1 VYKSTCHL
9 FSAGGDPA
17 KGDSLE
23 PENRTVDELLA
34 ALQVTIPF
42 GVETGRSLATSSAD
56 VPPTPDEA
64 LDLALNRKYFAQ
76 SGARLLTITK
86 DQMEALRSAGA
97 AGKDVEV
104 LRSFTNE
111 KDVTFSDHCRACQ
124 RWIHLASTEHEGECF
139 CGQRYRVAFDLSPDD
154 WSLRQDMRCMDC
166 GVELT
171 MSLAGAGLNPW
182 HPING
187 HQVQCDGC
195 ALKRLA
201 SQAEEAAA
209 RARVR

>member
-1 VYKSTCHL
+1 V
-9 FSAGGDPA
+9 AVNRA

-23 PENRTVDELLA
+23 PENRTVEQLLE
-34 ALQVTIPF
+34 ALQVTVPF
-42 GVETGRSLATSSAD
+42 GVETGRSPAGSSAE
-56 VPPTPDEA
+56 VPPSPDED
-64 LDLALNRKYFAQ
+64 LDLVLNRKYFAQ

-86 DQMEALRSAGA
+86 EQMEALRSAGA

-104 LRSFTNE
+104 LRSFINAQH
-111 KDVTFSDHCRACQ
+111 VTFSDHCRACQ

-139 CGQRYRVAFDLSPDD
+139 CGQRYRVAFDLSPAD
-154 WSLRQDMRCMDC
+154 WSLRRDMRCMDC
-166 GVELT
+166 GVERT
-171 MSLAGAGLNPW
+171 MSGDGAGLNPW

-187 HQVQCDGC
+187 HQVQCDAC

-201 SQAEEAAA
+201 SQTEEAAA

>member
-1 VYKSTCHL
+1 M
-9 FSAGGDPA
+9 
-17 KGDSLE
+17 E
-23 PENRTVDELLA
+23 PENRTVDQLLV

-42 GVETGRSLATSSAD
+42 GVETGRSPANSSAD
-56 VPPTPDEA
+56 VPPSPDED
-64 LDLALNRKYFAQ
+64 LDLALSRKYFAQ

-104 LRSFTNE
+104 LRSFTNAE
-111 KDVTFSDHCRACQ
+111 HVTFSDHCRACQ

-139 CGQRYRVAFDLSPDD
+139 CGQRYRVAFDLAPAD

-171 MSLAGAGLNPW
+171 MSLDGAGLINPW

-187 HQVQCDGC
+187 HQVQCDAC
-195 ALKRLA
+195 ALERLA

-209 RARVR
+209 RARLR